1 MDSPFLRFFDKYIRL
16 LDYTFRSFYGN
27 SRRKQEE
34 AIHLVP
40 LPDANESDVDES
52 SDEELDDDC
61 DMDYVESET
70 EEEVIESD
78 GSTGEGESDS
88 GQEEQEDNSAN
99 GNKAKKRKTN
109 TNDKIEWKKNKRSL
123 WEIPDTYIPHNEK
136 LKLDPGVP
144 LTRFS
149 APMNFFELF
158 VNGDLIDFIYDQ
170 TKLYNEWRR
179 LKNGTKPIKSIT
191 KEEIKKVIG
200 IVLHMGIVKLPN
212 RRMYW
217 APDTRNELIAE
228 SMSRNRFDEIM
239 TVLHYNDNNELPEKN
254 SPLYN
259 KCYKIQPL
267 VDHFRKVFKQ
277 FVLPETHM
285 SIDEQVVPF
294 KGQHSLKRY
303 LPKKP
308 KKWGYK
314 IWARAGISGYV
325 YDFEIEGGL
334 GSKGPPDDCVP
345 PEKCGESDFVVLRLS
360 AELEPLKH
368 ELFFDNY
375 FSSPELIRFLAQ
387 EKKIWTVATLN
398 MKRSRN
404 CPILSEKE
412 MGKKGR
418 GWSQE
423 VVDTTDTV
431 VVTAW
436 FDNKRVLTISN
447 FAGKEPVD
455 TCKRFD
461 RKERKKIDVDR
472 TKSVAIY
479 NKFMGGVD
487 KADMLLS
494 LYRTRFRCRKWY
506 NRLAFHMFSLAAVNS
521 WLLYREIGGHATLVK
536 FLAKICFSMIKGSA
550 QRIEMNEEED
560 EPEQV
565 YRSMRAND
573 VPSDIKHDKYDHW
586 PVMMDIQNSQRCK
599 NEDCKKKTK
608 YQCSKCHIYLCLA
621 NNRCFREYH
630 GVYQ

>member
-1 MDSPFLRFFDKYIRL
+1 MEASKEWNK
-16 LDYTFRSFYGN
+16 TH
-27 SRRKQEE
+27 QEYYKGR
-34 AIHLVP
+34 
-40 LPDANESDVDES
+40 N
-52 SDEELDDDC
+52 
-61 DMDYVESET
+61 
-70 EEEVIESD
+70 
-78 GSTGEGESDS
+78 
-88 GQEEQEDNSAN
+88 Q
-99 GNKAKKRKTN
+99 
-109 TNDKIEWKKNKRSL
+109 
-123 WEIPDTYIPHNEK
+123 
-136 LKLDPGVP
+136 
-144 LTRFS
+144 
-149 APMNFFELF
+149 
-158 VNGDLIDFIYDQ
+158 
-170 TKLYNEWRR
+170 
-179 LKNGTKPIKSIT
+179 KSHW
-191 KEEIKKVIG
+191 

-217 APDTRNELIAE
+217 DPDTRNELIAE

-375 FSSPELIRFLAQ
+375 FSSPELIRFLAP
-387 EKKIWTVATLN
+387 EKKILTVATLN

-431 VVTAW
+431 VVIAW
-436 FDNKRVLTISN
+436 FDIR
-447 FAGKEPVD
+447 
-455 TCKRFD
+455 
-461 RKERKKIDVDR
+461 
-472 TKSVAIY
+472 
-479 NKFMGGVD
+479 
-487 KADMLLS
+487 
-494 LYRTRFRCRKWY
+494 
-506 NRLAFHMFSLAAVNS
+506 
-521 WLLYREIGGHATLVK
+521 
-536 FLAKICFSMIKGSA
+536 
-550 QRIEMNEEED
+550 
-560 EPEQV
+560 
-565 YRSMRAND
+565 
-573 VPSDIKHDKYDHW
+573 
-586 PVMMDIQNSQRCK
+586 
-599 NEDCKKKTK
+599 
-608 YQCSKCHIYLCLA
+608 
-621 NNRCFREYH
+621 
-630 GVYQ
+630 